1 MTTTP
6 TTPLATSTS
15 RRRPRPPALRA
26 LEYWIYQYRHTW
38 RSSVISGFLNPLLYL
53 AAMGVGLG
61 SLVDKHQ
68 TNHGALGG
76 VSYVAFLAPGMLA
89 AIAMQI
95 GAQES
100 TYPVLGAIKW
110 IKGYFAMLATPLR
123 VVDVLV
129 GHLLW
134 IALRISITVV
144 LFFGVME
151 LFGAGHHWTA
161 LLALPCAV
169 LTGMAFAVP
178 IAAYAATRDGDAA
191 FAAVFRFVIM
201 PMFLFSG
208 TFFPVTQLP
217 RGLRAIAYVTPL
229 WHGVDLCRALSLGDA
244 SVERAALHIAYL
256 LLFVVVG
263 AVCARRTF
271 TNRLAT

>member
-1 MTTTP
+1 MGT
-6 TTPLATSTS
+6 AT
-15 RRRPRPPALRA
+15 PPALRA
-26 LEYWIYQYRHTW
+26 LEYWIYQYRRMW

-100 TYPVLGAIKW
+100 TYPILGGIKW
-110 IKGYFAMLATPLR
+110 IRSYFAMLATPLR
-123 VVDVLV
+123 VVDVLA
-129 GHLLW
+129 GQLLW
-134 IALRISITVV
+134 IAMRITLTVV

-151 LFGAGHHWTA
+151 IFGAGHHWTA
-161 LLALPCAV
+161 VLAIPVAV

-191 FAAVFRFVIM
+191 FAALFRFVVM

-217 RGLRAIAYVTPL
+217 RGLRVVAYFTPL
-229 WHGVDLCRALSLGDA
+229 WHGVDLCRALALGDA
-244 SVERAALHIAYL
+244 SVVRAVLHVVYL
-256 LLFVVVG
+256 LLFVAAG
-263 AVCARRTF
+263 ALWARHTF
-271 TNRLAT
+271 TKRLAT